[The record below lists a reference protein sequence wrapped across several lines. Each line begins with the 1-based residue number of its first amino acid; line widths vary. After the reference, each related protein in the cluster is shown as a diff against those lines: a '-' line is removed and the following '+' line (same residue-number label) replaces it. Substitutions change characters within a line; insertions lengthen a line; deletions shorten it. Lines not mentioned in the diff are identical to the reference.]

1 VLPEKN
7 ILAAYS
13 FNKDLMSKLFRFE
26 FAHDFD
32 APKVYTRFPGA
43 AHQQAINEISASHS
57 FEDSYKLQRFVNL
70 KKSKGNFLV
79 DSDGNVVLDLHTNL
93 ALGYNHDDLI
103 NARDT
108 DLYDRFVQGRIDLS
122 TMPSHDVADILR
134 ENMMPVAPNGLKQVH
149 LTDGSITA
157 ANEAAMSI
165 AFLRYA
171 EQHKRDYAKLSVLG
185 FEHGSHGN
193 SVATLSC
200 SDEAVNTQ
208 NISTFDWPVAP
219 LPNLKY
225 PLA

>member
-1 VLPEKN
+1 
-7 ILAAYS
+7 
-13 FNKDLMSKLFRFE
+13 
-26 FAHDFD
+26 
-32 APKVYTRFPGA
+32 
-43 AHQQAINEISASHS
+43 
-57 FEDSYKLQRFVNL
+57 L

-93 ALGYNHDDLI
+93 PLGYNHDDLI

-108 DLYDRFVQGRIDLS
+108 DLYDRFVQGRIDAS
-122 TMPSHDVADILR
+122 TMPPHDIADILR

-149 LTDGSITA
+149 LTDGSITS

-185 FEHGSHGN
+185 FENGSHGN

-200 SDEAVNTQ
+200 SDDAVNTQ

-219 LPNLKY
+219 LPKLKY
-225 PLA
+225 PLAAHEHENRKEEDRCLDEFKNVLAERRASGSDVAAIIVEPITHFNNKSATPYFYK